1 MQFLYCFLLKKERES
16 LPKKK
21 TFKLMHFFLSAKLM
35 HYLYYFGLFEL
46 IISIG
51 FAKCDTS
58 KLRLNKN
65 VFFLIETLQ
74 KKNTKFD
81 RWFSLWRKTLVIVK
95 DRSVSTDKGNW
106 SMWWEKPLKRK
117 ENEEKERSLSL
128 WRKTPDSKEK
138 TLWGIGDLCQSISEQ
153 RREENRG
160 EEDKLKTVS
169 RWVLTGAVLVFIKP
183 HRSYSRCI
191 LIEYMSGKPE
201 KLSLVLME
209 LKRSHNH
216 RYFLVKQSL

>member
-1 MQFLYCFLLKKERES
+1 MKHYKR
-16 LPKKK
+16 K
-21 TFKLMHFFLSAKLM
+21 TQN
-35 HYLYYFGLFEL
+35 L
-46 IISIG
+46 I
-51 FAKCDTS
+51 
-58 KLRLNKN
+58 N
-65 VFFLIETLQ
+65 
-74 KKNTKFD
+74 
-81 RWFSLWRKTLVIVK
+81 LWRKTLVIVK

-117 ENEEKERSLSL
+117 ENEEKERSLSR
-128 WRKTPDSKEK
+128 WWKTPDSKKK

-160 EEDKLKTVS
+160 EEEKLKTVS

-183 HRSYSRCI
+183 HRSYWRCI
-191 LIEYMSGKPE
+191 LKEYMSGKPE